1 MKLAYK
7 AYDELGRATT
17 GVVDAG
23 DVVAASEVLRRKG
36 LYVAE
41 ITAQAVSSA
50 KASRPRR
57 RYLGGGQRLKN
68 IAMFSRQLCV
78 LISSGTQ
85 LVDALRAVERQVR
98 PGPWREIIAGVR
110 GRVEQGA
117 SLSEAMERHSDYFD
131 PIFRSLVT
139 AGESGGHLGEMF
151 DRLAELKRNQLR
163 IRNSITGAL
172 IYPCMLVSVG
182 LTIFAMLLI
191 FVIPRFST
199 LFATLD
205 VPLPTSTRILVH
217 ISAAFRQ
224 YWWLALLLGAGGIVS
239 VAAYLRGPK
248 GRAFRD
254 AAVLRM
260 PGIGR
265 VARSFATARV
275 VRLLGLLVQAHV
287 PILEALRLVKDSA
300 GNIRYRDLITKA
312 EDYVARGEP
321 MSLAFSDAELISPSI
336 HEAIRSGED
345 SGEIG
350 RLLLNVSTF
359 LDEENEVVIRSLTSI
374 IEPVILIFMG
384 VLVGLISICM
394 FIPLFDLT
402 AMTQGGR

>member
-117 SLSEAMERHSDYFD
+117 SLSEAMEGHSDYFD

-139 AGESGGHLGEMF
+139 AGESSGHLGEMF

>member
-7 AYDELGRATT
+7 AYDELGQATS

-23 DVVAASEVLRRKG
+23 DMVAASEVLRRKG

-57 RYLGGGQRLKN
+57 RYIGGGQRLKN
-68 IAMFSRQLCV
+68 MAMFSRQLCV

-98 PGPWREIIAGVR
+98 PGPWREIIVAVR

-117 SLSEAMERHSDYFD
+117 SLSEAMEGHPNYFD
-131 PIFRSLVT
+131 SIFRSLVM
-139 AGESGGHLGEMF
+139 AGESSGHLREMF

-163 IRNSITGAL
+163 IRNSVTGAL

-191 FVIPRFST
+191 FVVPRFSM

-205 VPLPTSTRILVH
+205 VPLPTSTRILVQ
-217 ISAAFRQ
+217 ISATFRQ

-239 VAAYLRGPK
+239 LAAYLRGPK

-254 AAVLRM
+254 TAVLKM
-260 PGIGR
+260 PCIGR
-265 VARSFATARV
+265 VVRSFATARV

-321 MSLAFSDAELISPSI
+321 MSLAFSDTELISPSI

-345 SGEIG
+345 SGEID

-359 LDEENEVVIRSLTSI
+359 LDEDNEVVIRSLTSI

-394 FIPLFDLT
+394 FMPLFDLT

>member
-57 RYLGGGQRLKN
+57 RYLGRGQRLKN

-117 SLSEAMERHSDYFD
+117 SLSEAMEGHSDYFD

-139 AGESGGHLGEMF
+139 AGESSGHLGEMF

>member
-7 AYDELGRATT
+7 AYDEVGQATT

-23 DVVAASEVLRRKG
+23 DVVVAAEILRRKG

-41 ITAQAVSSA
+41 ITAPAVSSA
-50 KASRPRR
+50 KESRQRR
-57 RYLGGGQRLKN
+57 RYIGGGQRLKN

-85 LVDALRAVERQVR
+85 LVDALRAVERQTR
-98 PGPWREIIAGVR
+98 PGPWRETIVSVR

-117 SLSEAMERHSDYFD
+117 SLSEAMEGHPDYFD

-139 AGESGGHLGEMF
+139 AGESSGHLLEMF
-151 DRLAELKRNQLR
+151 DRLADLKRNQLR

-191 FVIPRFST
+191 FVVPRFST

-224 YWWLALLLGAGGIVS
+224 YWWLALLFAVGGIVS

-260 PGIGR
+260 PCIGR

-287 PILEALRLVKDSA
+287 PILEALRLVKDCA

-312 EDYVARGEP
+312 EDYVSRGEP
-321 MSLAFSDAELISPSI
+321 MSLAFSDTKLISPSI

-345 SGEIG
+345 SGEID

-394 FIPLFDLT
+394 FMPLFDLT

>member
-7 AYDELGRATT
+7 AYDELGQATA

-23 DVVAASEVLRRKG
+23 DAAAASEMLRRKG

-41 ITAQAVSSA
+41 IAPQAAGLSRE
-50 KASRPRR
+50 SRPRR
-57 RYLGGGQRLKN
+57 RRLGGGQRLKN

-78 LISSGTQ
+78 LVSSGTQ
-85 LVDALRAVERQVR
+85 LVDALRAVERQTR
-98 PGPWREIIAGVR
+98 PGPWREIIASVR
-110 GRVEQGA
+110 GRLEQGA
-117 SLSEAMERHSDYFD
+117 SLAEAMEGHPDYFD
-131 PIFRSLVT
+131 PIYRSLVT
-139 AGESGGHLGEMF
+139 AGESSGHLLAMF
-151 DRLAELKRNQLR
+151 DRLADLKRKQLR
-163 IRNSITGAL
+163 VRNSITGAL
-172 IYPCMLVSVG
+172 IYPSMLVTVG
-182 LTIFAMLLI
+182 LTIFALLLI
-191 FVIPRFST
+191 FVVPRFSA

-205 VPLPTSTRILVH
+205 VPLPASTRALVH

-224 YWWLALLLGAGGIVS
+224 YWWLALLLAAGGIVS
-239 VAAYLRGPK
+239 LVTYLRRPK

-254 AAVLRM
+254 AAILRM
-260 PGIGR
+260 PCLGR
-265 VARSFATARV
+265 VARSFATARI
-275 VRLLGLLVQAHV
+275 VRLLGLLVQAHI
-287 PILEALRLVKDSA
+287 PILEALGLVKDSA
-300 GNIRYRDLITKA
+300 GNVRYRELIAKA
-312 EDYVARGEP
+312 EEYVSRGEP
-321 MSLAFSDAELISPSI
+321 MSLAFSDTRLISPSI

-345 SGEIG
+345 SGEID

-394 FIPLFDLT
+394 FMPLFDLT